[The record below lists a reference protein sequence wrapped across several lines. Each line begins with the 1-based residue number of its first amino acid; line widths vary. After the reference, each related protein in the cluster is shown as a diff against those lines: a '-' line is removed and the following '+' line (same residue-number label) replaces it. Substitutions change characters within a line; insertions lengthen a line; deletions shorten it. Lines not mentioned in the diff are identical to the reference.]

1 MMIFQLMFIIIKL
14 LSETL
19 GYIMDTIQNWFINNQ
34 PLLIDFAI
42 KLIVAIAIIVVGK
55 FIAKMVRQGVIK
67 VMRHKAMDEAIIS
80 FISSL
85 LYGMLFFIVIVA
97 AISHLG
103 FNTTSLVAIVG
114 AAGLAI
120 GLALQGSLSNFAS
133 GVLLI
138 VFKPFKSGDFIEVA
152 GVAGMVEQILIFST
166 QLRTGDNKT
175 VIIPNGAITSGTIT
189 NYSTKATRRIDLII
203 GVSYE
208 ADLAKTKALL
218 LAIASADERVLKDQT
233 VTVGV
238 SALADSSVNFVVRPW
253 VNSADYWPTYYD
265 LLEKIKTELDNAG
278 IEIPFPQLSIH
289 MNKEE
294 KNES

>member
-1 MMIFQLMFIIIKL
+1 
-14 LSETL
+14 
-19 GYIMDTIQNWFINNQ
+19 MDTMQNWFVDNQ

-67 VMRHKAMDEAIIS
+67 VMRHKGMDEAIIS

-85 LYGMLFFIVIVA
+85 LYGMLFFIIIVA

-294 KNES
+294 NNES

>member
-1 MMIFQLMFIIIKL
+1 MNIIQ
-14 LSETL
+14 S
-19 GYIMDTIQNWFINNQ
+19 WFVDNQ

-67 VMRHKAMDEAIIS
+67 VMRHKGMDESIVS

-97 AISHLG
+97 GISHLG

-133 GVLLI
+133 GLLLI

-166 QLRTGDNKT
+166 QLKTGDNKT

-189 NYSTKATRRIDLII
+189 NYSTKAIRRIDLII
-203 GVSYE
+203 GVSYQ

-218 LAIASADERVLKDQT
+218 LAIASADERVLKDKT

-294 KNES
+294 SNES

>member
-1 MMIFQLMFIIIKL
+1 
-14 LSETL
+14 
-19 GYIMDTIQNWFINNQ
+19 MDTAQHWLLDNQ
-34 PLLIDFAI
+34 QMLIDFAI
-42 KLIVAIAIIVVGK
+42 KLIVALAIVFIGK
-55 FIAKMVRQGVIK
+55 FVANMVRQGVIK
-67 VMRHKAMDEAIIS
+67 VMRHKAMDDAIIS

-138 VFKPFKSGDFIEVA
+138 VFKPFKSGDFIEVS
-152 GVAGMVEQILIFST
+152 GVTGIVEQILIFST

-189 NYSTKATRRIDLII
+189 NYSTKPTRRIDLII
-203 GVSYE
+203 GVSYD
-208 ADLAKTKALL
+208 ADLAKAKALL
-218 LAIASADERVLKDQT
+218 LKVASADERVLEDKP

-238 SALADSSVNFVVRPW
+238 SELADSSVNFVVRPW
-253 VNSADYWPTYYD
+253 VKSADYWPTYFD
-265 LLEKIKTELDNAG
+265 LLEKIKTELDNEG
-278 IEIPFPQLSIH
+278 IEIPFPQLSVH

>member
-1 MMIFQLMFIIIKL
+1 
-14 LSETL
+14 
-19 GYIMDTIQNWFINNQ
+19 MDIIQNWLVDNQ
-34 PLLIDFAI
+34 QMLIDFTI
-42 KLIVAIAIIVVGK
+42 KLFVALAIVFIGK
-55 FIAKMVRQGVIK
+55 LVANMVRQAAVKI
-67 VMRHKAMDEAIIS
+67 MRHKGMDDAIIS

-138 VFKPFKSGDFIEVA
+138 VFKPFKSGDFIEVS
-152 GVAGMVEQILIFST
+152 GVSGIVEKILIFST

-189 NYSTKATRRIDLII
+189 NYSTKPTRRIDLII
-203 GVSYE
+203 GVSYD

-218 LAIASADERVLKDQT
+218 LKLVSADQRVLKDQAI
-233 VTVGV
+233 TVGV
-238 SALADSSVNFVVRPW
+238 SELADSSVNFVVRPW
-253 VNSADYWPTYYD
+253 VKSSDYWPTYFD
-265 LLEKIKTELDNAG
+265 LLEKIKTELDREG
-278 IEIPFPQLSIH
+278 IEIPFPQLSVH

>member
-1 MMIFQLMFIIIKL
+1 L
-14 LSETL
+14 
-19 GYIMDTIQNWFINNQ
+19 DTIQNWFVDNQ
-34 PLLIDFAI
+34 QMMMDYAI
-42 KLIVAIAIIVVGK
+42 KLIVALAMIFIGK
-55 FIAKMVRQGVIK
+55 FIAKMVQQGVIK
-67 VMRHKAMDEAIIS
+67 IMRHRAMDEAIIS

-85 LYGMLFFIVIVA
+85 VFGMLFFIIFVA

-103 FNTTSLVAIVG
+103 FNTTSLVAVVG

-138 VFKPFKSGDFIEVA
+138 VFKPFKSGDFIEVS
-152 GVAGMVEQILIFST
+152 GVSGIVEQILIFST

-175 VIIPNGAITSGTIT
+175 VIIPNGSITSGTIT
-189 NYSTKATRRIDLII
+189 NYSTKPTRRIDLII
-203 GVSYE
+203 GVGYD

-218 LAIASADERVLKDQT
+218 LGVVSADERVLKDQA

-253 VNSADYWPTYYD
+253 VNSADYWPTHFD
-265 LLEKIKTELDNAG
+265 LLEKIKTELDKAG
-278 IEIPFPQLSIH
+278 IEIPYPQLSVH

>member
-1 MMIFQLMFIIIKL
+1 
-14 LSETL
+14 
-19 GYIMDTIQNWFINNQ
+19 MDTMQNWFVDNQ

-67 VMRHKAMDEAIIS
+67 VMRHKGMDEAIIS

>member
-1 MMIFQLMFIIIKL
+1 MIFQLMFIIIKL

-19 GYIMDTIQNWFINNQ
+19 GYIMDTIQNWFVDNQ
-34 PLLIDFAI
+34 TLLIDFAI
-42 KLIVAIAIIVVGK
+42 KLIVAVAIIIVGK

-67 VMRHKAMDEAIIS
+67 VMRHKGMDEAIIS

-218 LAIASADERVLKDQT
+218 LAIASADERVLKDQA

-253 VNSADYWPTYYD
+253 VNSTDYWPTYYD
-265 LLEKIKTELDNAG
+265 LLEKIKTELDSAG

>member
-1 MMIFQLMFIIIKL
+1 
-14 LSETL
+14 
-19 GYIMDTIQNWFINNQ
+19 MDIAQNWLVDNQ
-34 PLLIDFAI
+34 QMLIDFAI
-42 KLIVAIAIIVVGK
+42 KLIVAIAIVFIGK
-55 FIAKMVRQGVIK
+55 FIANMVRRGVVK
-67 VMRHKAMDEAIIS
+67 VMRHKGMDDAIIS

-138 VFKPFKSGDFIEVA
+138 VFKPFKSGDFIEVS
-152 GVAGMVEQILIFST
+152 GVAGIVEKILIFST
-166 QLRTGDNKT
+166 ELRTGDNKT
-175 VIIPNGAITSGTIT
+175 VIIPNGSITSGTIT
-189 NYSTKATRRIDLII
+189 NYSTKPTRRIDLII
-203 GVSYE
+203 GVSYD

-218 LAIASADERVLKDQT
+218 LKLVSADQRVLKDQAI
-233 VTVGV
+233 TVGV
-238 SALADSSVNFVVRPW
+238 SELADSSVNFVVRPW
-253 VNSADYWPTYYD
+253 VKSSDYWPTYFD
-265 LLEKIKTELDNAG
+265 LLEKIKTELDNEG
-278 IEIPFPQLSIH
+278 IEIPFPQLSVH

>member
-1 MMIFQLMFIIIKL
+1 M
-14 LSETL
+14 
-19 GYIMDTIQNWFINNQ
+19 
-34 PLLIDFAI
+34 DFAI
-42 KLIVAIAIIVVGK
+42 KLIVALAIIFIGK
-55 FIAKMVRQGVIK
+55 IVANLIRQGVIK
-67 VMRHKAMDEAIIS
+67 VMHHKGMDASIIS

-138 VFKPFKSGDFIEVA
+138 VLKPFKAGDFIEA
-152 GVAGMVEQILIFST
+152 SGVSGIVEKILIFST

-189 NYSTKATRRIDLII
+189 NYSTKPTRRIDLII
-203 GVSYE
+203 GVSYN

-218 LAIASADERVLKDQT
+218 LEIVSADERVLKDQA

-238 SALADSSVNFVVRPW
+238 SELADSSVNFVVRPW
-253 VNSADYWPTYYD
+253 VNSADYWPTYFT